1 MKDMEKENSNAASVD
16 ALVPIEGI
24 KELIFTVRGVQVM
37 LDRDLARLYQVQTKV
52 LNQSVKRNINRFP
65 ERFMFQLSEDEAE
78 TLLCSR
84 SQFVTL
90 NEEEE
95 NLKSQFV
102 TSRVKRG
109 QNLKYLPYVFTEQ
122 GVTQLS
128 AVLRSDVAVEMSIR
142 INDAF
147 HAMRHFLVA
156 NAGLFQRLDN
166 VERGLL
172 EYKHETDSKF
182 DAILDRMEALEPT
195 MLPEQLF
202 ATGCVWDAYS
212 YVCDLVRSA
221 ARRIVL
227 IDNFVD
233 DRTLKILD
241 KRAECVE
248 ATVYTRFTEHIEL
261 DFAKHNEQYAPIA
274 KVQLP
279 LHVHDRFLIIDNQ
292 VYLLGASVK
301 DMGKGLCSIAP
312 VGFSPEMVF
321 GMVARTSK

>member
-1 MKDMEKENSNAASVD
+1 MRDMEKEISNAASVD

-37 LDRDLARLYQVQTKV
+37 LDRDLARLYQVETRV
-52 LNQSVKRNINRFP
+52 LNQAVKRNINRFP
-65 ERFMFQLSEDEAE
+65 ERFMFQLTEEEWNILKSQIV
-78 TLLCSR
+78 TSNMS
-84 SQFVTL
+84 SQFVT
-90 NEEEE
+90 
-95 NLKSQFV
+95 
-102 TSRVKRG
+102 TSLDKRP
-109 QNLKYLPYVFTEQ
+109 NSALPFVFTEQ

-156 NAGLFQRLDN
+156 NAGIFQRLDN

-241 KRAECVE
+241 KRAEDVE
-248 ATVYTRFTEHIEL
+248 ATVYTRFTEQIEL
-261 DFAKHNEQYAPIA
+261 DFSKHNEQCAPIA

-301 DMGKGLCSIAP
+301 DMGKGLCAIAT
-312 VGFSPEMVF
+312 VGFSPEMVL
-321 GMVARTSK
+321 GMVRG

>member
-1 MKDMEKENSNAASVD
+1 MKDMEKEISNAASVD

-52 LNQSVKRNINRFP
+52 LNQAVKRNIQRFP
-65 ERFMFQLSEDEAE
+65 ERFLFQLTEDEVE
-78 TLLCSR
+78 TILCSR
-84 SQFVTL
+84 SQIVTL
-90 NEEEE
+90 NED
-95 NLKSQFV
+95 KKM
-102 TSRVKRG
+102 KRG

-156 NAGLFQRLDN
+156 NAGIFQRLDN

-241 KRAECVE
+241 KRAEDVE
-248 ATVYTRFTEHIEL
+248 AMVYTRFTEQIEL
-261 DFAKHNEQYAPIA
+261 DFAKHNEQCAPIA

-279 LHVHDRFLIIDNQ
+279 LHVHDRFLIIDSQ

-301 DMGKGLCSIAP
+301 DMGKGLCAIAP
-312 VGFSPEMVF
+312 VGFPPEMVLELVK
-321 GMVARTSK
+321 GK

>member
-1 MKDMEKENSNAASVD
+1 MNDMEKENSNAASVD
-16 ALVPIEGI
+16 ALAPIDGI

-37 LDRDLARLYQVQTKV
+37 LDRDLARLYQVETRV
-52 LNQSVKRNINRFP
+52 LNQAVKRNINRFP
-65 ERFMFQLSEDEAE
+65 ERFMFQLTEEEARR
-78 TLLCSR
+78 LFQSR
-84 SQFVTL
+84 SQFVTT
-90 NEEEE
+90 
-95 NLKSQFV
+95 K
-102 TSRVKRG
+102 VKRG

-182 DAILDRMEALEPT
+182 DAILDRMESLDPP

-241 KRAECVE
+241 KRAEDVE
-248 ATVYTRFTEHIEL
+248 ATVYTRFTEQIEL
-261 DFAKHNEQYAPIA
+261 DFAKHNEQCAPIA

-279 LHVHDRFLIIDNQ
+279 LHVHDRFLIIDSQ

-301 DMGKGLCSIAP
+301 DMGKGLCAIAP
-312 VGFSPEMVF
+312 VGFSSEMVL
-321 GMVARTSK
+321 GVCQR

>member
-1 MKDMEKENSNAASVD
+1 MEE
-16 ALVPIEGI
+16 I
-24 KELIFTVRGVQVM
+24 KELIYPVRGVHVM
-37 LDRDLARLYQVQTKV
+37 LDRDLARLYHVQTKV
-52 LNQSVKRNINRFP
+52 LNQAVKRNIQRFP
-65 ERFMFQLSEDEAE
+65 DRFMFQLDENEAE
-78 TLLCSR
+78 KLLCSR

-90 NEEEE
+90 NKDEG

-102 TSRVKRG
+102 ASSVKRG

-128 AVLRSDVAVEMSIR
+128 AVLRSDVAVEMSIQ

-147 HAMRHFLVA
+147 HAMRRFLVA
-156 NAGLFQRLDN
+156 NAGIFQRLDN
-166 VERGLL
+166 VERRLL
-172 EYKHETDSKF
+172 EYRHETDSKF
-182 DAILDRMEALEPT
+182 DAILDRMEALEPP

-221 ARRIVL
+221 ERRIVL

-241 KRAECVE
+241 KCAEGVE
-248 ATVYTRFTEHIEL
+248 AMVYTRYCEKTEL
-261 DFAKHNEQYAPIA
+261 DFAKHNEQYTPIK

-279 LHVHDRFLIIDNQ
+279 LHVHDRFLIVDDR

-301 DMGKGLCSIAP
+301 DMGKGLCTIAP
-312 VGFSPEMVF
+312 VGFSPEMVL
-321 GMVARTSK
+321 GLLK

>member
-1 MKDMEKENSNAASVD
+1 
-16 ALVPIEGI
+16 
-24 KELIFTVRGVQVM
+24 
-37 LDRDLARLYQVQTKV
+37 
-52 LNQSVKRNINRFP
+52 
-65 ERFMFQLSEDEAE
+65 MFQLTETEMDE
-78 TLLCSR
+78 L
-84 SQFVTL
+84 VTICDRL
-90 NEEEE
+90 NS
-95 NLKSQFV
+95 LKHS
-102 TSRVKRG
+102 SS
-109 QNLKYLPYVFTEQ
+109 PAMVFTEQ

-128 AVLRSDVAVEMSIR
+128 AVLRSDVAVEISIR

-156 NAGLFQRLDN
+156 NAGIFQRLDN

-172 EYKHETDSKF
+172 EYKIETDSKF

-221 ARRIVL
+221 TSRLVL

-241 KRAECVE
+241 KRADGVE
-248 ATVYTRFTEHIEL
+248 ATVYTRFTEHLEL

-279 LHVHDRFLIIDNQ
+279 LRIHDRFLIVDNQ

-301 DMGKGLCSIAP
+301 DMGKGLCAIAP
-312 VGFSPEMVF
+312 VGFSPEILLELVKA
-321 GMVARTSK
+321 VQ

>member
-37 LDRDLARLYQVQTKV
+37 LDKDLARLYQVQTKV

-182 DAILDRMEALEPT
+182 DAILDRMESLDPP

-241 KRAECVE
+241 KRAEDVE
-248 ATVYTRFTEHIEL
+248 ATVYTRFAEQIEL

-279 LHVHDRFLIIDNQ
+279 LHVHDRFLIIDSQ

-301 DMGKGLCSIAP
+301 DMGKGLCAIAP
-312 VGFSPEMVF
+312 VGFSSEMVL

>member
-1 MKDMEKENSNAASVD
+1 MKDMEKEISNAASVD

-37 LDRDLARLYQVQTKV
+37 LDRDLARLYQVETRV
-52 LNQSVKRNINRFP
+52 LNQAVKRNINRFP
-65 ERFMFQLSEDEAE
+65 ERFMFQLTEEEWNILKSQIV
-78 TLLCSR
+78 TSNMS
-84 SQFVTL
+84 SQFVT
-90 NEEEE
+90 
-95 NLKSQFV
+95 
-102 TSRVKRG
+102 TSLDKRP
-109 QNLKYLPYVFTEQ
+109 NSALPFVFTEQ

-212 YVCDLVRSA
+212 YVCDLARSA

-241 KRAECVE
+241 KRAEDVE
-248 ATVYTRFTEHIEL
+248 ATVYTRFTEQIEL
-261 DFAKHNEQYAPIA
+261 DFAKHNEQCAPIA

-279 LHVHDRFLIIDNQ
+279 LHVHDRFLIIDSQ

-301 DMGKGLCSIAP
+301 DMGKGLCAIAS
-312 VGFSPEMVF
+312 VGFSPEMVL
-321 GMVARTSK
+321 GSLNGQKCE

>member
-1 MKDMEKENSNAASVD
+1 MEKEISNAASVD

-166 VERGLL
+166 VER
-172 EYKHETDSKF
+172 
-182 DAILDRMEALEPT
+182 
-195 MLPEQLF
+195 
-202 ATGCVWDAYS
+202 
-212 YVCDLVRSA
+212 VCWNTSTK
-221 ARRIVL
+221 RIPSL
-227 IDNFVD
+227 
-233 DRTLKILD
+233 
-241 KRAECVE
+241 
-248 ATVYTRFTEHIEL
+248 TRFWIGWRHLSLRCCRSSCLLQVVCGMRIRMCV
-261 DFAKHNEQYAPIA
+261 IWSG
-274 KVQLP
+274 VQL
-279 LHVHDRFLIIDNQ
+279 
-292 VYLLGASVK
+292 A
-301 DMGKGLCSIAP
+301 GLC
-312 VGFSPEMVF
+312 
-321 GMVARTSK
+321 

>member
-1 MKDMEKENSNAASVD
+1 MKDMEKEISNAASVD

-52 LNQSVKRNINRFP
+52 LNQAVKRNIQRFP
-65 ERFMFQLSEDEAE
+65 ERFMFQLTENEAE
-78 TLLCSR
+78 TILCSR

-95 NLKSQFV
+95 NLKSQIV

-241 KRAECVE
+241 KRAEDVE
-248 ATVYTRFTEHIEL
+248 ATVYTRFTEQIEL
-261 DFAKHNEQYAPIA
+261 DFSKHNEQCAPIA

-279 LHVHDRFLIIDNQ
+279 LHVHDRFLIIDSQ

-301 DMGKGLCSIAP
+301 DMGKGLCAIAP
-312 VGFSPEMVF
+312 VGFPPEMVL
-321 GMVARTSK
+321 GMVKG

>member
-1 MKDMEKENSNAASVD
+1 MNDMEKENSNAASVD
-16 ALVPIEGI
+16 ALAPIDGI

-128 AVLRSDVAVEMSIR
+128 AVLRSDVAVEMSVR

-156 NAGLFQRLDN
+156 NAGIFQRLDN

-182 DAILDRMEALEPT
+182 DAILDRMESLEPP

-212 YVCDLVRSA
+212 YMSDLVRSA
-221 ARRIVL
+221 GHRIVL

-241 KRAECVE
+241 KRTEGVE
-248 ATVYTRFTEHIEL
+248 ATVYTRFTEHLEL

-301 DMGKGLCSIAP
+301 DMGKGLCAIAP
-312 VGFSPEMVF
+312 VGFSPEMVL
-321 GMVARTSK
+321 GLMKGK

>member
-1 MKDMEKENSNAASVD
+1 MMDMEKEISNAASVD

-52 LNQSVKRNINRFP
+52 LNQAVKRNINRFP
-65 ERFMFQLSEDEAE
+65 ERFMFQLTEGEMNE
-78 TLLCSR
+78 L
-84 SQFVTL
+84 VTICDR
-90 NEEEE
+90 
-95 NLKSQFV
+95 LKP
-102 TSRVKRG
+102 
-109 QNLKYLPYVFTEQ
+109 LKHSSTPATVFTEQ

-156 NAGLFQRLDN
+156 NAGIFQRLDN

-212 YVCDLVRSA
+212 YVCDLIRSA
-221 ARRIVL
+221 VRRIVL

-241 KRAECVE
+241 KRAEDVE
-248 ATVYTRFTEHIEL
+248 ATVYTRFTEQIEL
-261 DFAKHNEQYAPIA
+261 DFTKHNEQCAPIA

-279 LHVHDRFLIIDNQ
+279 LHVHDRFLIIDSQ

-301 DMGKGLCSIAP
+301 DMGKGLCAIAP
-312 VGFSPEMVF
+312 VGFSPEMVL
-321 GMVARTSK
+321 GMVKG

>member
-1 MKDMEKENSNAASVD
+1 MKSMEKENANAASVD

-24 KELIFTVRGVQVM
+24 KELICSVRGAQVM
-37 LDRDLARLYQVQTKV
+37 LDRDLARLYQVETRV
-52 LNQSVKRNINRFP
+52 LNQAVKRNINRFP
-65 ERFMFQLSEDEAE
+65 ERFMFQLTEDEWN
-78 TLLCSR
+78 
-84 SQFVTL
+84 V
-90 NEEEE
+90 
-95 NLKSQFV
+95 LKSQFV
-102 TSRVKRG
+102 TSNMSSQFVTTSIEKRP
-109 QNLKYLPYVFTEQ
+109 NSALPFVFTEQ

-128 AVLRSDVAVEMSIR
+128 AVLRSNVAVEMSIR

-156 NAGLFQRLDN
+156 NAGIFQRLDN

-172 EYKHETDSKF
+172 EYRHETDSKF
-182 DAILDRMEALEPT
+182 DAILNRMESLEPT

-212 YVCDLVRSA
+212 YVCNLVRRA
-221 ARRIVL
+221 EHRIVL

-241 KRAECVE
+241 KRTEGVE
-248 ATVYTRFTEHIEL
+248 ATVYTRYSEKTNL
-261 DFAKHNEQYAPIA
+261 DFAKHNEQCAPIA

-279 LHVHDRFLIIDNQ
+279 LHVHDRFLIVDNQ

-301 DMGKGLCSIAP
+301 DMGKGLCAIAP
-312 VGFSPEMVF
+312 VGFSPEMVL
-321 GMVARTSK
+321 GTLKGYSL

>member
-65 ERFMFQLSEDEAE
+65 ERFMFQLSEDEVE

-90 NEEEE
+90 NEEEG
-95 NLKSQFV
+95 NLKSQIV

-172 EYKHETDSKF
+172 EYKNETDSKF
-182 DAILDRMEALEPT
+182 DAILDRMESLEPT

-202 ATGCVWDAYS
+202 AM
-212 YVCDLVRSA
+212 LVAKKQGS
-221 ARRIVL
+221 
-227 IDNFVD
+227 
-233 DRTLKILD
+233 LK
-241 KRAECVE
+241 
-248 ATVYTRFTEHIEL
+248 
-261 DFAKHNEQYAPIA
+261 
-274 KVQLP
+274 
-279 LHVHDRFLIIDNQ
+279 
-292 VYLLGASVK
+292 
-301 DMGKGLCSIAP
+301 
-312 VGFSPEMVF
+312 
-321 GMVARTSK
+321 

>member
-1 MKDMEKENSNAASVD
+1 M
-16 ALVPIEGI
+16 
-24 KELIFTVRGVQVM
+24 
-37 LDRDLARLYQVQTKV
+37 
-52 LNQSVKRNINRFP
+52 LNQAVKRNISRFP
-65 ERFMFQLSEDEAE
+65 ERFMFQLTENESE

-84 SQFVTL
+84 SQIVTL
-90 NEEEE
+90 NEDE
-95 NLKSQFV
+95 KM
-102 TSRVKRG
+102 KRG

-156 NAGLFQRLDN
+156 NAGIFQRLDN

-182 DAILDRMEALEPT
+182 DAILDRMESLDPP

-221 ARRIVL
+221 TRRIVL

-241 KRAECVE
+241 KRADGVE
-248 ATVYTRFTEHIEL
+248 AMVYTRFTEQIEL
-261 DFAKHNEQYAPIA
+261 DFAKHNEQCAPIA

-279 LHVHDRFLIIDNQ
+279 LHVHDRFLIVDDQ

-301 DMGKGLCSIAP
+301 DMGKGLCAIAP
-312 VGFSPEMVF
+312 VGFSPEMVLKNLE
-321 GMVARTSK
+321 VRA